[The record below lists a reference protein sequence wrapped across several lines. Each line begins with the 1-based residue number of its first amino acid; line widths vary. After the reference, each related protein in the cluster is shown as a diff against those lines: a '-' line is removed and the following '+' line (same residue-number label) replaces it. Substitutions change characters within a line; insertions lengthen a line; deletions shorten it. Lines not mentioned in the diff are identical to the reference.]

1 TIGLGPLPRNFRRRH
16 AYATPLCCIPIFPA
30 SIVLFIP
37 DLNPS
42 LAYYLLPI
50 LNAVL
55 VLRDVI
61 VHGTVAWTALA
72 VTTLSLVVT
81 GAVCFYAAL
90 RLFTREALLVR
101 S

>member
-1 TIGLGPLPRNFRRRH
+1 M
-16 AYATPLCCIPIFPA
+16 
-30 SIVLFIP
+30 LFIP
-37 DLNPS
+37 DFNPS
-42 LAYYLLPI
+42 LAYYLIPI

-55 VLRDVI
+55 VLRDAI
-61 VHGTVAWTALA
+61 VHNTVALGSLA
-72 VTTLSLVVT
+72 ITTLSLLVT